1 MYRTK
6 VDYSVL
12 SHIDDDAHDGHKQSC
27 SLCKSVN
34 HCTCCTL
41 GSKCLNLSITVS
53 RWLCLT
59 CTTSIFPFN
68 HIENDQEFK
77 GAILNST
84 QESITQFLANL
95 PTDIVFNPFEQYEE
109 GSALLTDTDVDPD
122 TNYFNTKTLCT
133 SKYVCVEEINTALHP
148 SNSQS
153 FSILHLNCRSL
164 FHKLTDIQLLLLQSN
179 ATVVAVT

>member
-1 MYRTK
+1 
-6 VDYSVL
+6 
-12 SHIDDDAHDGHKQSC
+12 
-27 SLCKSVN
+27 
-34 HCTCCTL
+34 
-41 GSKCLNLSITVS
+41 
-53 RWLCLT
+53 
-59 CTTSIFPFN
+59 
-68 HIENDQEFK
+68 
-77 GAILNST
+77 
-84 QESITQFLANL
+84 LANL

-133 SKYVCVEEINTALHP
+133 SKYVCIEEINTALHP

-179 ATVVAVT
+179 ATVLAVTETWLNKTSADTIYIPGYVFVSKCRENEKGGGVGFFVKDTIAFEVIDTDWSSPKHGSYESMFIKNKAD